1 MKNDKNDNLEI
12 NVKGKLNT
20 EVGVESQ
27 NPTNQ
32 DTLNSKSGGNTPS
45 DLGAIG
51 GNAINSKANS
61 STRSQVNR
69 PTPTGLRQPNHN
81 PLNHSKEEETTV
93 QNTSTN
99 SSKFGRKR
107 KKEVERKKEGQKSFE
122 KPSVN
127 NPLLNQNKMKGFL
140 KNKKPGEAKTNPS
153 ASFMEKAKGIFSG
166 KGKIPHLQGSG
177 LLSSL
182 SRKKSG
188 NKSVVDKFF
197 NKKPVF
203 GIAEIWA
210 ALPIQI
216 KIAIIGGG
224 IGIFILIIVIVIV
237 IATNSS
243 AADANR
249 EMKEEFLQGNY
260 TRAELCEYLDRNGY
274 LSLGDGS
281 TIKCE
286 DTSAYQFFINYK
298 ELMDEYET
306 KYARYRFTVNVEL
319 LYETLAYHYSDEE
332 MYDKVTKEEI
342 KNLIDA
348 MLEEV
353 EESCVIKSYDKKTK
367 VCTRNKYVYK
377 LYEFSL
383 NKYISYLKYGLTS
396 LHPNY
401 GNDKTN
407 KSSNGKSVT
416 RICGEGKNVD
426 YVFGFGLVNTS
437 SSPLTESSN
446 CPGEEVTE
454 KDYEE
459 NNPKITTVRTDLE
472 KLDVFGGVPRYSRIY
487 QEKK

>member
-1 MKNDKNDNLEI
+1 M
-12 NVKGKLNT
+12 
-20 EVGVESQ
+20 
-27 NPTNQ
+27 
-32 DTLNSKSGGNTPS
+32 
-45 DLGAIG
+45 
-51 GNAINSKANS
+51 
-61 STRSQVNR
+61 
-69 PTPTGLRQPNHN
+69 
-81 PLNHSKEEETTV
+81 
-93 QNTSTN
+93 
-99 SSKFGRKR
+99 
-107 KKEVERKKEGQKSFE
+107 
-122 KPSVN
+122 
-127 NPLLNQNKMKGFL
+127 
-140 KNKKPGEAKTNPS
+140 
-153 ASFMEKAKGIFSG
+153 
-166 KGKIPHLQGSG
+166 
-177 LLSSL
+177 
-182 SRKKSG
+182 
-188 NKSVVDKFF
+188 
-197 NKKPVF
+197 
-203 GIAEIWA
+203 
-210 ALPIQI
+210 
-216 KIAIIGGG
+216 
-224 IGIFILIIVIVIV
+224 

-260 TRAELCEYLDRNGY
+260 TKAELCEYLDRNGY
-274 LSLGDGS
+274 LSLGDGT

-286 DTSAYQFFINYK
+286 DTSAYKFFINYK

-383 NKYISYLKYGLTS
+383 NKYVSYLKYGLTS
-396 LHPNY
+396 QHPNY
-401 GNDKTN
+401 GNDKNN

-437 SSPLTESSN
+437 SSPLSESSD
-446 CPGEEVTE
+446 CPGEKVTK

-459 NNPKITTVRTDLE
+459 NNRDITTVRTDLE
-472 KLDVFGGVPRYSRIY
+472 KLDLFGGVPRYSRVY
-487 QEKK
+487 QQKK